1 MKHYQF
7 FSVEDFVQDIRFR
20 SWVRHAD
27 QDASWREWIEAN
39 PDKRDVVEEARAIVL
54 SIHPVEEENI
64 SDAEIQHEI
73 HDILGKLEPE
83 EVVRVPEPARKRSL
97 SMRLSI
103 AASIGVALCVAGWY
117 AMKPNPVTSKSPA
130 EQMTTSADYDIER
143 VNKSDKPLLINL
155 PDKSSVLLAQ
165 NSMIRFSKQFKG
177 KTRKVVL
184 EGNAFFEVTKDST
197 KPFYVY
203 TDQIVAKVLGTS
215 FEIAT
220 NAADKK
226 VRVTVK
232 TGSVSVYADPEKDH
246 ATFESQPN
254 VVLTKNEQ
262 FVFKNDVNQIQHIRL
277 DSVSLGRLPVPDT
290 SMEFEDT
297 KVTEAFA
304 LLEKVYGVKFDYERA
319 KMKDCS
325 ITASFTDEPFTLK
338 LDLICRSIGLQ
349 YVIVNDRVS
358 ISGTG
363 CSFK

>member
-1 MKHYQF
+1 MKHYRF

-20 SWVRHAD
+20 SWVRHAE
-27 QDASWREWIEAN
+27 QDAIWREWIQQN
-39 PDKRDVVEEARAIVL
+39 PERRDRIEEARAIVL

-73 HDILGKLEPE
+73 QNILENLEPDHKL
-83 EVVRVPEPARKRSL
+83 RVDEPRKRKSHVV
-97 SMRLSI
+97 RLSI
-103 AASIGVALCVAGWY
+103 AASVGVALCVAGWY
-117 AMKPNPVTSKSPA
+117 AMQHTNTRGELPA
-130 EQMTTSADYDIER
+130 AQVITLTDYDIER

-165 NSMIRFSKQFKG
+165 NSMIRYPKQFDG

-220 NAADKK
+220 DRVDKQT
-226 VRVTVK
+226 RVTVK
-232 TGSVSVYADPEKDH
+232 TGSVSVYADPRKDQD
-246 ATFESQPN
+246 TFERQPN
-254 VVLTKNEQ
+254 VILTKNEQ
-262 FVFKNDVNQIQHIRL
+262 FVFKSDVHQIQHIRL
-277 DSVSLGRLPVPDT
+277 DSLSVDEVPVPDT
-290 SMEFEDT
+290 SMEFDDT
-297 KVTEAFA
+297 KVTEVLT
-304 LLEKVYGVKFDYERA
+304 LLEKVYGVKFDYDNSRI
-319 KMKDCS
+319 KDCS

-349 YVIVNDRVS
+349 YVIVNDR
-358 ISGTG
+358 ISLSGMG
-363 CSFK
+363 CANH